1 MFRVQPQAVSYILM
15 DCLWKS
21 LYFICGRIKSEAI
34 FALGG
39 SYLRNTRRDSSFAA
53 RTWWSFAG
61 RRYVPN
67 DIMYKPRGI
76 ICGLDQMVRKRRHF
90 SWSELLNNIVGIF
103 SVSGHLLL
111 YLGLLIFCLSL
122 LHVPFVTRRRNDT
135 GGNYELYARYS
146 PGLDVW
152 AGWPR
157 TGVLYIHTFT
167 KAAHQGVMST

>member
-90 SWSELLNNIVGIF
+90 S
-103 SVSGHLLL
+103 
-111 YLGLLIFCLSL
+111 
-122 LHVPFVTRRRNDT
+122 
-135 GGNYELYARYS
+135 
-146 PGLDVW
+146 
-152 AGWPR
+152 
-157 TGVLYIHTFT
+157 
-167 KAAHQGVMST
+167 